1 MTIKAIANESVISLA
16 TSPKTGWLAVLIVNA
31 IEFYVDFVS
40 PVIIALTTIL
50 SFVMMIL
57 LVRYHWINTRK
68 IKEDLKAME
77 YNNKMNEKKEN
88 DRRNKQSD

>member
-1 MTIKAIANESVISLA
+1 MTIKAIVSDTTVALA
-16 TSPKTGWLAVLIVNA
+16 TSPKTGWLAVLVINA
-31 IEFYVDFVS
+31 IEFYVDIVS

-68 IKEDLKAME
+68 IKADLKAVE
-77 YNNKMNEKKEN
+77 YNNKKNEEEAN
-88 DRRNKQSD
+88 SGRNE